1 MRERGEGREGRRERF
16 GGLEEEMRHRRF
28 ASGHRS
34 GQTKAEQRG
43 RASHMVGGSARIS
56 QVLS

>member
-1 MRERGEGREGRRERF
+1 MLG
-16 GGLEEEMRHRRF
+16 EEMRQERF
-28 ASGHRS
+28 ASVDTEMTRW
-34 GQTKAEQRG
+34 TRTEQRG